1 MTVQKQNLLVQ
12 LSVGDLQ
19 QLITDAVKQ
28 ELQKITELFK
38 LNGKDSKEESELLTR
53 DETAKLLQ
61 VSTTTLFIWN
71 RDSIL
76 KAKKMNSRVYY
87 LRSDVMSKLKSV
99 AQHILGGFSPLK
111 TNKHIQLI
119 SVVKTSLGLLLS
131 KN

>member
-1 MTVQKQNLLVQ
+1 MTLQKQNLLVQ

-76 KAKKMNSRVYY
+76 KAKKMNRLVYY
-87 LRSDVMSKLKSV
+87 LRSDVMSKLKAV
-99 AQHILGGFSPLK
+99 A
-111 TNKHIQLI
+111 
-119 SVVKTSLGLLLS
+119 
-131 KN
+131 